1 LTSNMKLVKIYAN
14 KPFKGIRFNPGFN
27 VILGEIREKK
37 KLDKDSH
44 NLGKS
49 LLIDVIDFLLLKKI
63 TKEHFFE
70 KRRDIFEDYVL
81 YLEIKLNSGKH
92 LVIKRGVGNQSKISF
107 KINSFEL
114 KGFEED
120 LQWDYQN
127 LPFDKAR
134 DFLNKNLDLDVA
146 PGWKYRKSISYFLR
160 TQQDFNDIF
169 QLTKYNKGLHRD
181 WKPFLFDMLGFDGKS
196 LLDKYDKDKKKEKI
210 ETLIT
215 QVKDEFAIG
224 EQKSDKIR
232 GILDIKTEEKNNVE
246 KKIDDFN
253 FYMQDKEIN
262 QKLVDQIDSKIST
275 LNTIR
280 YNVSEELKRINESLE
295 HQIPQIDIDQ
305 LKQLYEEIKIFF
317 PDNLVKEYKDL
328 EAFNRQVSEERR
340 KYLLERLEELKQEIE
355 PIENELAFLENQ
367 KSELLSVLK
376 DKDSY
381 GKFKHYQ
388 KSLAKV
394 EAEIARLQ
402 EKLEQLDKLGKLE
415 AQIEEL
421 NHEIKEKAETIWKLY
436 IKGNDFYKEIRR
448 RFNNIIQA
456 VLNVPAIISISQNK
470 NGNIEFHADIQDPK
484 KMEVTAEG
492 VGTTYKKF
500 LCMAFDLAVLITY
513 SSRSFYR
520 FVYHDG
526 ALEGLDDRKKINFLN
541 TVRDVCRAYDLQYII
556 TVIDSD
562 IPRDEMDKIAG
573 FPDEEIVLRLYDRDD
588 SGRLFEMGF

>member
-1 LTSNMKLVKIYAN
+1 MKLVKIYAN

-27 VILGEIREKK
+27 VILGEPIEKK
-37 KLDKDSH
+37 NKDTDTH

-49 LLIDVIDFLLLKKI
+49 LLIDVIDFLLLKGISKD
-63 TKEHFFE
+63 HFFM

-81 YLEIKLNSGKH
+81 YLEIKLNSGKY

-107 KINSFEL
+107 KINSLEL
-114 KGFEED
+114 KGFEENI
-120 LQWDYQN
+120 QWDHQN

-146 PGWKYRKSISYFLR
+146 PTWKYRKSISYFLR
-160 TQQDFNDIF
+160 TQQDFADVF
-169 QLTKYNKGLHRD
+169 QLAKYNKGKHRD
-181 WKPFLFDMLGFDGKS
+181 WKPFLFNMLGFDGQS
-196 LLDKYDKDKKKEKI
+196 LLDKYDLDKKKEEK

-215 QVKDEFAIG
+215 QVKDEFAIE
-224 EQKSDKIR
+224 EQESDKIR

-253 FYMQDKEIN
+253 FYLQDKEIN

-280 YNVSEELKRINESLE
+280 YNVTEEMKRINESLQT
-295 HQIPQIDIDQ
+295 QIPQIDINQ
-305 LKQLYEEIKIFF
+305 LKQLYEEVEIFF

-340 KYLLERLEELKQEIE
+340 KYLLERLEELKQELE
-355 PIENELAFLENQ
+355 PIETELALLENQ
-367 KSELLSVLK
+367 KSEMLSVLK

-394 EAEIARLQ
+394 EAEITRLQ

-415 AQIEEL
+415 TQIEEL
-421 NHEIKEKAETIWKLY
+421 NHQIKAQAETIRKLF
-436 IKGNDFYKEIRR
+436 IQGNDFYKEIRR
-448 RFNNIIQA
+448 MFNHIIQS

-470 NGNIEFHADIQDPK
+470 QGNIEFHADVQDPER
-484 KMEVTAEG
+484 MEVTAEG
-492 VGTTYKKF
+492 YGTTYKKF

-513 SSRSFYR
+513 SNRSFYR

-541 TVRDVCRAYDLQYII
+541 TVRNICKEYDLQYIL
-556 TVIDSD
+556 TVIESD
-562 IPRDEMDKIAG
+562 IPRDEMDKMAA
-573 FPDEEIVLRLYDRDD
+573 FPDEEIVLKLHDRDD

>member
-1 LTSNMKLVKIYAN
+1 MKLLKIYAN

-27 VILGEIREKK
+27 VILGEIKEKK
-37 KLDKDSH
+37 KSDKDTH

-49 LLIDVIDFLLLKKI
+49 LLIDVIDFLLLKGI
-63 TKEHFFE
+63 TKKHFFE

-81 YLEIKLNSGKH
+81 YLEIKLNSGKY

-114 KGFEED
+114 EGFEEN

-127 LPFDKAR
+127 LPFEKAR

-160 TQQDFNDIF
+160 TQQDFDDVF
-169 QLTKYNKGLHRD
+169 QLAKYNKGLHRD

-196 LLDKYDKDKKKEKI
+196 LLDKYDLDKKKEEI

-215 QVKDEFAIG
+215 RVKDEFAIG
-224 EQKSDKIR
+224 EEESDKIR

-253 FYMQDKEIN
+253 FYIQDKELN

-280 YNVSEELKRINESLE
+280 YNVTEEIKRINESLKT
-295 HQIPQIDIDQ
+295 QISQIDINQ
-305 LKQLYEEIKIFF
+305 LKQLYEEVEIFF

-328 EAFNRQVSEERR
+328 EAFNRQVSEERK
-340 KYLLERLEELKQEIE
+340 KYLMERLEELKQELE
-355 PIENELAFLENQ
+355 PIETELALLENQ
-367 KSELLSVLK
+367 KSEMLSVLK

-394 EAEIARLQ
+394 EAEIARLH

-415 AQIEEL
+415 TKIEEL
-421 NHEIKEKAETIWKLY
+421 NHEIKAKAETIREL
-436 IKGNDFYKEIRR
+436 IIQGNDFYKEIRR
-448 RFNNIIQA
+448 RFNYIIQS

-470 NGNIEFHADIQDPK
+470 QGNIEFHADVQDPE

-492 VGTTYKKF
+492 YGTTYKKF

-541 TVRDVCRAYDLQYII
+541 TARDICKEYDLQYIL
-556 TVIDSD
+556 TVIESD
-562 IPRDEMDKIAG
+562 IPRDEMDKIAA
-573 FPDEEIVLRLYDRDD
+573 FPDEDIVLRLHDRDD